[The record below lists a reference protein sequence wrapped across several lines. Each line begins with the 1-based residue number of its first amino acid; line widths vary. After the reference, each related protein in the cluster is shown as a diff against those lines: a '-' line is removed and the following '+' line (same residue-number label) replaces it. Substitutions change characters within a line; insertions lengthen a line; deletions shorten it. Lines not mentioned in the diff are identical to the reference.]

1 MDNFVYNFIAFI
13 FAING
18 DLKIM
23 KNLFIILI
31 WESYLKAQDGLFL
44 DSQTWRTPITARWS

>member
-31 WESYLKAQDGLFL
+31 
-44 DSQTWRTPITARWS
+44 

>member
-1 MDNFVYNFIAFI
+1 V
-13 FAING
+13 ING

-31 WESYLKAQDGLFL
+31 SESYLKAQDGLFL
-44 DSQTWRTPITARWS
+44 DSQTWRAPITAR